1 MKKIDSKQA
10 LLTDLRERIEEAR
23 VNQNMNAFD
32 AVLQALRLDDASGA
46 TTGHWRGLA
55 VNDDVR
61 LLDCDYGDVSPMSN
75 FIRSIGNTICI
86 SPASYADENTVKAVD
101 YVFGLANEVI
111 PESAYWVWRENAR
124 FRWDYKPAVFVEQ
137 LRTMGTLKSDLWWHF
152 PHVSVEE
159 PQLVAYTPSPDY
171 GVRDRQVRVKIGRYL
186 QQFYGDVLTSE
197 QIRSMAN
204 GLKTLELR
212 WATTADEMEHVYVNG
227 PGSCM
232 GGEKFSHTLTH
243 PARVYASGDF
253 KLAYLYDTVTE
264 QIMARG
270 LVSVPGNYFVR
281 LYGPEEFALRDMLQ
295 TEGIDRSSSWD
306 GERLTYIECDH
317 GYVMPYLDGGE
328 QDAGLVRE
336 NGVRYWRIGH
346 SGDVNVYAN
355 ETCGY
360 VTDGPRG
367 FCESCDEDV
376 DEDPDDMEYSSYHGI
391 RICSGCLENYRRVFT
406 STRSRD
412 RDWVHE
418 DDCVYCEDN
427 DEYYTTNSYEA
438 YGVVYCENSGDYRLE
453 ENCMLDHDGE
463 WVLTEETI
471 EVSND
476 DGDKEYVGFHDAEA
490 LLSCVYHYDTQTWYW
505 AVDSEMYASAPRVM
519 DDFGNE
525 FVAGFF
531 SPYRCAIA
539 YGHKAA
545 INYLRDALSVY
556 PRSTYRIEHAMKN
569 MSRDNVPQL

>member
-32 AVLQALRLDDASGA
+32 TVLQALRLDDASGA

-86 SPASYADENTVKAVD
+86 SPASYLEESTVTAVE

-137 LRTMGTLKSDLWWHF
+137 LRMMGTLKSDLWWHF

-186 QQFYGDVLTSE
+186 QQFYSDVLTSE

-212 WATTADEMEHVYVNG
+212 WATTADEMERVYVDG

-232 GGEKFSHTLTH
+232 GGSKFGYNDH

-264 QIMARG
+264 QITARG

-281 LYGPEEFALRDMLQ
+281 LYGPEEVALRDMLQ
-295 TEGIDRSSSWD
+295 TEGIDRYASWQH
-306 GERLTYIECDH
+306 ERLTYIEGDH

-328 QDAGLVRE
+328 QDVGLVCE
-336 NGVRYWRIGH
+336 DGVRYWRIGRY
-346 SGDVNVYAN
+346 GDINVTAN
-355 ETCGY
+355 DTSGY

-376 DEDPDDMEYSSYHGI
+376 DEDPDEMEYSSYHGI

-427 DEYYTTNSYEA
+427 DEYYTTNSYESH
-438 YGVVYCENSGDYRLE
+438 GVVYCENSGDYRLE

-476 DGDKEYVGFHDAEA
+476 AGDKEYVGYHDAEA

-531 SPYRCAIA
+531 SPYRCAIS
-539 YGHKAA
+539 YGHKVA
-545 INYLRDALSVY
+545 INYLRDALGVY
-556 PRSTYRIEHAMKN
+556 PRSTYRVEHTVKN
-569 MSRDNVPQL
+569 MNRDTASQL

>member
-1 MKKIDSKQA
+1 
-10 LLTDLRERIEEAR
+10 
-23 VNQNMNAFD
+23 
-32 AVLQALRLDDASGA
+32 
-46 TTGHWRGLA
+46 
-55 VNDDVR
+55 
-61 LLDCDYGDVSPMSN
+61 
-75 FIRSIGNTICI
+75 
-86 SPASYADENTVKAVD
+86 
-101 YVFGLANEVI
+101 
-111 PESAYWVWRENAR
+111 
-124 FRWDYKPAVFVEQ
+124 
-137 LRTMGTLKSDLWWHF
+137 
-152 PHVSVEE
+152 
-159 PQLVAYTPSPDY
+159 
-171 GVRDRQVRVKIGRYL
+171 
-186 QQFYGDVLTSE
+186 
-197 QIRSMAN
+197 
-204 GLKTLELR
+204 
-212 WATTADEMEHVYVNG
+212 
-227 PGSCM
+227 
-232 GGEKFSHTLTH
+232 
-243 PARVYASGDF
+243 
-253 KLAYLYDTVTE
+253 
-264 QIMARG
+264 
-270 LVSVPGNYFVR
+270 VSVPGNYFVR
-281 LYGPEEFALRDMLQ
+281 LYGPEEVALRDMLQ
-295 TEGIDRSSSWD
+295 TEGIDRYASWD

-336 NGVRYWRIGH
+336 NGVRYWRIGR
-346 SGDVNVYAN
+346 SGDVTVCAN
-355 ETCGY
+355 DTSGY

-427 DEYYTTNSYEA
+427 DEYYTTNSYESH
-438 YGVVYCENSGDYRLE
+438 GVVYCENSGDYRLE
-453 ENCMLDHDGE
+453 ENCVLDHDGE

-531 SPYRCAIA
+531 SPYRCAIS
-539 YGHKAA
+539 YGHKVA
-545 INYLRDALSVY
+545 INYLRDALGVY

-569 MSRDNVPQL
+569 MHRDNVPQL

>member
-23 VNQNMNAFD
+23 VNQHMNAFD

-55 VNDDVR
+55 INNTDVR
-61 LLDCDYGDVSPMSN
+61 LLNCDYGDVSPMSN

-86 SPASYADENTVKAVD
+86 SPASYLEESTVTAVE

-124 FRWDYKPAVFVEQ
+124 FRWDYRPAVFVEQ
-137 LRTMGTLKSDLWWHF
+137 LRMMGTLKSDLWWHF

-232 GGEKFSHTLTH
+232 GGSKFGYNDH

-264 QIMARG
+264 QITARG

-281 LYGPEEFALRDMLQ
+281 LYGPEEVALRDMLQ
-295 TEGIDRSSSWD
+295 TEGIDRYASWD

-360 VTDGPRG
+360 VREGPRG

-376 DEDPDDMEYSSYHGI
+376 DEDPDEMEYSSYHGI
-391 RICSGCLENYRRVFT
+391 RICSGCIENYRRVFT

-438 YGVVYCENSGDYRLE
+438 HGVVYCENSGDYRLE

-476 DGDKEYVGFHDAEA
+476 AGDKEYVGFHDAEA
-490 LLSCVYHYDTQTWYW
+490 LLSCVYHHDTQTWYW

-569 MSRDNVPQL
+569 MHRDTVPQL